1 MGNKDQSKQSFSSF
15 ADLQNLRVQLRQKE
29 ADEAQRKADA
39 IEVDKSREHLNPLKQ
54 KAARLAQ
61 WSSSAQKPS
70 NSQGSEKNAASASN
84 SSSYSHQ
91 STVRQ
96 NRTGIQGGAYVAQG
110 AFAQGAS
117 ADSQQQKG
125 ERNSER
131 KSNQTHNDR
140 NHDQSSERCERNDRH
155 DRNTRNERSQRF
167 SNSNS
172 SGSAKSSGSFKNH
185 NNQDTS
191 RNTPRTRS
199 EQEDDAK
206 RLERA
211 LGRLQRKVE
220 ADQAE
225 RHGARSLE
233 QENNKSYSQEQA
245 QGEIHV
251 QGKRGDRNS
260 RNQESAKAKADS
272 AKSQGRFESGKELRN
287 GKHQARR
294 ENMPDKSHQRPS
306 QIKNNQV
313 LQQLRECGITQ
324 DHFYDAQMLKVV
336 REAADQV
343 SYQDRRQIYNKLRDL
358 DKLILVTAREI
369 TQQDKASQVADVSQQ
384 SKSDAQSA
392 TQTLNIGDKVL
403 TDAQSQE
410 TLTQSQE
417 ALVQSQSVDALSQ
430 SVNCNSNLVESLSQS
445 KEERVTLS
453 SVDSHSQDTYVD
465 SHSQST
471 VNSLSLWDRVMADA
485 KINQFKLELSVQIE
499 EAQQR
504 LKQHQENLPKLEYP
518 ESLPVSQRRE
528 EIVKAIQ
535 THQVVIIAGET
546 GSGKTTQIPKMCLE
560 AGYGRKGLI
569 GHTQPRRI
577 AARAVAARIASE
589 MHEELGHSVSYKV
602 RFTDISSPDAYIKL
616 MTDGILLSELS
627 SDRLLLD
634 YEVVII
640 DEAHERSLNI
650 DFLLG
655 YLKGL
660 LQKRPELKLIITS
673 ATIDVERFS
682 EHFNHA
688 PIIEVSGRTYPV
700 EVVYMPLM
708 EDGRGVYIEDHSGK
722 GRYES
727 DHNSLNHIIKPADDP
742 ELTEGPGAWHDY
754 QMGSKAEMLSAAS
767 RVSQISRS
775 SQGAGA
781 GLGNT
786 AAQSKRAAKVTRVDD
801 DERDVADVLDL
812 RQGILQAI
820 HYLERRGRGDILVF
834 LPGERDILELS
845 QFLRKS
851 QLRDTEIVPLYAR
864 LATQE
869 QNKIF
874 TEHTGMRIVL
884 STNVAET
891 SLTVPGIKYVIDPGL
906 ARISRYS
913 SRTKV
918 QRLPIEPISQ
928 ASANQRKGRCG
939 RVSDG
944 ICVRLYSK
952 EDFESRPEFTDPEIL
967 RTNLA
972 SVLLQMA
979 SLRLGRVENFP
990 FIDAPQPRQVSDGL
1004 RLLHELGA
1012 VQDAKFKDFMLKDG
1026 ARKDDRTDLNSLAE
1040 QNDGAN
1046 QSSLRQFN
1054 DGRDSLR
1061 LTAIGQALSRLPCD
1075 PRLGRMILEADKHN
1089 ALSEVLIIV
1098 SALAVMDPREY
1109 PLDKKEAATNCHKR
1123 FVDEKSDFL
1132 SYLKLYDYIR
1142 KLQGELSNSALRRQ
1156 LKQEYISFLRTREWL
1171 DVLRQLRASAHTLNL
1186 KFNEAPASYEEIHRS
1201 LISGLLS
1208 QLGMLEPNG
1217 NNYIGARGSK
1227 FVIFPGSGLAKK
1239 PPKWICACE
1248 LAETSRLFARTVAA
1262 IDPNYAEAVGE
1273 HLIKNSYNEPH
1284 WSKKSGAVIAYLTR
1298 SIYGLPI
1305 VQKRQV
1311 QYQHVDPRLCHEL
1324 MIRDGL
1330 VGGNVEQTLPFLE
1343 HNLELI
1349 RDVEYLE
1356 DKVRRRDLLV
1366 DAAALEQF
1374 YQERIPESI
1383 CNMRDFATWWRQKS
1397 KENSHFLDFDYELI
1411 SKQDISLIEEEQYP
1425 EFWQQ
1430 GNLRL
1435 QLSYVFDIGSER
1447 DGVTVHIP
1455 VTVLN
1460 QIRADDFLWQ
1470 IEGLRQELFAALI
1483 RSLPKRL
1490 RRNLIPAPEYAKALN
1505 ESLSV
1510 YTQLINPREQTAV
1523 SSLPPAPGKKHQAA
1537 VQAQAKS
1544 EIANKARAKVDNL
1557 FVVVARELTRM
1568 GGELISADDFD
1579 KSMIEPYLFMNFAIE
1594 GVKGEELAFGK
1605 DFNLLAERLQSTARE
1620 ALHQVVKT
1628 HQIKPPAQSW
1638 DYGTIKRQQVTTQG
1652 TLKIT
1657 AYPALTDR
1665 GEGVTLELYDSLE
1678 RQAKAMRQGAIK
1690 LLALSLKTPTAYLET
1705 HLPNRSK
1712 LAMYYQPLGT
1722 IKELIFDLMMC
1733 AIGNIMDRNGG
1744 TPWDEEHFA
1753 RLKEIVRGEL
1763 NDEALAVAKLIE
1775 KSLMKAHE
1783 LKHLLKGNIS
1793 LELTRTYS
1801 DLNHQLDAL
1810 VYKGFISE
1818 SGMEH
1823 LHELPRYLEAAVERV
1838 SRAQRDVVRDQ
1849 ICMRTLENVED
1860 EYLKVMH
1867 SYHAEL
1873 MPQPLK
1879 DVKWMIQE
1887 LRVSYF
1893 AQHLGVNGPIS
1904 DKRIYQELERIQ
1916 KEWPPQK

>member
-61 WSSSAQKPS
+61 WSSSAQNATS
-70 NSQGSEKNAASASN
+70 SQSAEKNADKNAVHN
-84 SSSYSHQ
+84 
-91 STVRQ
+91 
-96 NRTGIQGGAYVAQG
+96 
-110 AFAQGAS
+110 
-117 ADSQQQKG
+117 
-125 ERNSER
+125 ERN
-131 KSNQTHNDR
+131 HNR
-140 NHDQSSERCERNDRH
+140 S
-155 DRNTRNERSQRF
+155 NERHELNERTERSRR
-167 SNSNS
+167 SDS
-172 SGSAKSSGSFKNH
+172 SIKSDTSVNAKSSGSFKNN
-185 NNQDTS
+185 NNQDAA

-225 RHGARSLE
+225 RHGVRGLELDNKNSGRKEQNAR
-233 QENNKSYSQEQA
+233 NTHKDRSYGEGAYKA
-245 QGEIHV
+245 QGEAKF
-251 QGKRGDRNS
+251 QDKAGNRNA
-260 RNQESAKAKADS
+260 R
-272 AKSQGRFESGKELRN
+272 KSEAVKEQRN
-287 GKHQARR
+287 GKNQARR
-294 ENMPDKSHQRPS
+294 TAGTDKSRQRPG
-306 QIKNNQV
+306 QIKNNQA
-313 LQQLRECGITQ
+313 LQLLRECGITQ

-336 REAADQV
+336 RDAADHV

-358 DKLILVTAREI
+358 DKLILVTVREL
-369 TQQDKASQVADVSQQ
+369 TQQDRVSKVTDESQQ
-384 SKSDAQSA
+384 NKSDAQSA
-392 TQTLNIGDKVL
+392 TKQLTLGSEEGASVGGALANENEATPVGSEVKAQDAVQEQNPVVQTSKTLVLAQETVVQEQDKEDKPNTSLTQTL
-403 TDAQSQE
+403 
-410 TLTQSQE
+410 
-417 ALVQSQSVDALSQ
+417 
-430 SVNCNSNLVESLSQS
+430 SLS
-445 KEERVTLS
+445 T
-453 SVDSHSQDTYVD
+453 SQPTD
-465 SHSQST
+465 
-471 VNSLSLWDRVMADA
+471 NSLSLWDRIMADA
-485 KINQFKLELSVQIE
+485 KINQFKLELSIQIE

-518 ESLPVSQRRE
+518 ENLPVSQRRE

-634 YEVVII
+634 YEVVIV

-708 EDGRGVYIEDHSGK
+708 EDGRGVYIEDQSGK
-722 GRYES
+722 GRYET
-727 DHNSLNHIIKPADDP
+727 DHKSLNHIIKSADDP

-767 RVSQISRS
+767 RASQGIRAA
-775 SQGAGA
+775 QGAGA
-781 GLGNT
+781 GSGVG
-786 AAQSKRAAKVTRVDD
+786 QSKRAAKVPRIDD
-801 DERDVADVLDL
+801 DDRDVSDVLDL

-1012 VQDAKFKDFMLKDG
+1012 VQDTKFKDFLQKD
-1026 ARKDDRTDLNSLAE
+1026 AAHKSDSTAVNSGVD
-1040 QNDGAN
+1040 QNERVD
-1046 QSSLRQFN
+1046 QSSSRQFN
-1054 DGRDSLR
+1054 DGHDSLR

-1089 ALSEVLIIV
+1089 ALTEVLIIV

-1171 DVLRQLRASAHTLNL
+1171 DVLRQLRASAHTLSL

-1262 IDPNYAEAVGE
+1262 IDPNYAEEVGE

-1330 VGGNVEQTLPFLE
+1330 VGGNVEQSLPFLE

-1349 RDVEYLE
+1349 SDVEYLE

-1397 KENSHFLDFDYELI
+1397 KDNSKFLDFDYELI

-1425 EFWQQ
+1425 EYWKQ

-1435 QLSYVFDIGSER
+1435 QLSYVFDIGSDR

-1505 ESLSV
+1505 DSLSV

-1523 SSLPPAPGKKHQAA
+1523 SALPPAPGKKHQAA
-1537 VQAQAKS
+1537 AQAQAKS

-1594 GVKGEELAFGK
+1594 GVNGEELAFGK

-1665 GEGVTLELYDSLE
+1665 GDGVTLELYDSPE

-1690 LLALSLKTPTAYLET
+1690 LLALSLKTPAAYLET

-1712 LAMYYQPLGT
+1712 LAMYYQPLGS

-1753 RLKEIVRGEL
+1753 RLKEIVRGEM

-1793 LELTRTYS
+1793 LDLTRTYS

-1818 SGMEH
+1818 SGMDH
-1823 LHELPRYLEAAVERV
+1823 LQELPRYLEAAVERV

-1860 EYLKVMH
+1860 EYLKVMN